1 MNEITAPYKNNSAL
15 VNLMVTFSRTAA
27 EDFYD
32 GLKNGELR
40 THIPDIF
47 ELTPNNSLLR
57 FEAKIGAYS
66 DSVQSGFHYDLV
78 LGNLPSSEGGDSFES
93 RIFTHQL
100 VTRKMNLNNDAG
112 RDVVGM
118 PTLYMC
124 WGYGKTAETWS
135 SVHQAFITDVEYDFT
150 PKGDKV
156 LKLHLKDSLTF
167 ELDALALRKSTSQVG
182 VEVDFTKSIHWNLS
196 NLISKFLSN
205 SFSKSFVVVDLGQE
219 MDTYLNKWEE
229 GLKEQS
235 FTALLDESDLDN
247 NKYLSSSELDAAR
260 EKLADKNNELS
271 EKIAAAETEINRL
284 QKIKEGSTDDALI
297 NKSQVEIEK
306 QERIINQARQQIA
319 ENEKTRGKLN
329 QEQHAGTH
337 LNSSIQSGGV
347 GIEGYPSPGIE
358 LEKKEHSSGEE
369 PINLINLSHEEKI
382 ERWQRIARNMLP
394 NSNLML
400 ERKMEPGDA
409 IKEGA
414 NTPPAFIYEND
425 GKPVLN
431 PEYSQSAAETQ
442 TPEVEE
448 TLTAANFAE
457 EPWTVYHD
465 GSNSP
470 INWYWFIAGIGTIIG
485 DPDYTTNE
493 PINFKSKHAAYIL
506 AKASDTEIAKGF
518 SDGPASNEYF
528 RFLIA
533 RDKLKDQGNT
543 DRQKARDE
551 YKQEYNRQLAQQQ
564 VRERA
569 AKRDAVVADKA
580 TYYLKL
586 LKPQGTSLREYIF
599 GKKGA
604 TGSKGY
610 KGLLGDLQ
618 TMFTVSKGS
627 PDKGPQGN
635 LFDFIVTEINKESIL
650 DKEIIESGLDVLCYF
665 GHVKGYG
672 EIVQA
677 KSEDEKK
684 MDYYHE
690 GTSFRKVY
698 SLACTSSKIV
708 TEEEGEVALEPESK
722 DLVFTFGRKGVDIE
736 FATGALTTIIQDP
749 VIIDLKYNLYNEYYL
764 SLMSTPLVGG
774 STAINQEKKVLSPY
788 ALLAKLGAHFG
799 GDKGEIIEF
808 ILKWTNQ
815 TDDPEVKKL
824 YEIFLAEVINS
835 DGEVLLTEANS
846 VQIAQL
852 NKDVDTLHVTISRA
866 DPSSPNAMAAREAL
880 ALIYG
885 LGRQSNDLKNK
896 RWFGSSD
903 NNHEFS
909 TSDAEDELVFIPT
922 YDEELYI
929 DNDPEGEDAENALLR
944 LHASQYAFVST
955 KSHSVII
962 TVPGIPELSTITELF
977 GPDGRKILLQIFNH
991 RIGTHHWLSGK
1002 YNLWGMEHHISATK
1016 GYTTKLRLQNGF
1028 ENLVGGQI

>member
-1 MNEITAPYKNNSAL
+1 M
-15 VNLMVTFSRTAA
+15 
-27 EDFYD
+27 
-32 GLKNGELR
+32 
-40 THIPDIF
+40 
-47 ELTPNNSLLR
+47 
-57 FEAKIGAYS
+57 
-66 DSVQSGFHYDLV
+66 
-78 LGNLPSSEGGDSFES
+78 
-93 RIFTHQL
+93 
-100 VTRKMNLNNDAG
+100 
-112 RDVVGM
+112 
-118 PTLYMC
+118 
-124 WGYGKTAETWS
+124 
-135 SVHQAFITDVEYDFT
+135 
-150 PKGDKV
+150 
-156 LKLHLKDSLTF
+156 
-167 ELDALALRKSTSQVG
+167 
-182 VEVDFTKSIHWNLS
+182 
-196 NLISKFLSN
+196 
-205 SFSKSFVVVDLGQE
+205 
-219 MDTYLNKWEE
+219 
-229 GLKEQS
+229 
-235 FTALLDESDLDN
+235 
-247 NKYLSSSELDAAR
+247 
-260 EKLADKNNELS
+260 
-271 EKIAAAETEINRL
+271 
-284 QKIKEGSTDDALI
+284 
-297 NKSQVEIEK
+297 
-306 QERIINQARQQIA
+306 
-319 ENEKTRGKLN
+319 
-329 QEQHAGTH
+329 
-337 LNSSIQSGGV
+337 
-347 GIEGYPSPGIE
+347 
-358 LEKKEHSSGEE
+358 
-369 PINLINLSHEEKI
+369 
-382 ERWQRIARNMLP
+382 
-394 NSNLML
+394 
-400 ERKMEPGDA
+400 
-409 IKEGA
+409 
-414 NTPPAFIYEND
+414 
-425 GKPVLN
+425 
-431 PEYSQSAAETQ
+431 
-442 TPEVEE
+442 
-448 TLTAANFAE
+448 
-457 EPWTVYHD
+457 
-465 GSNSP
+465 
-470 INWYWFIAGIGTIIG
+470 
-485 DPDYTTNE
+485 
-493 PINFKSKHAAYIL
+493 
-506 AKASDTEIAKGF
+506 
-518 SDGPASNEYF
+518 
-528 RFLIA
+528 
-533 RDKLKDQGNT
+533 KDQGNE
-543 DRQKARDE
+543 DRKKARDE
-551 YKQEYNRQLAQQQ
+551 YKKEYDRQLAQQQ
-564 VRERA
+564 ARERA
-569 AKRDAVVADKA
+569 AKRDAVVADKV

-650 DKEIIESGLDVLCYF
+650 DEEIIKSGLDVLCYF

-799 GDKGEIIEF
+799 GAQGEIIEF

-815 TDDPEVKKL
+815 TDDPEVRKL

-903 NNHEFS
+903 NSHKFS
-909 TSDAEDELVFIPT
+909 AGAAEDELVFIPT

-944 LHASQYAFVST
+944 LHASQYAFIST

-991 RIGTHHWLSGK
+991 RVGTHHWLSGK

>member
-1 MNEITAPYKNNSAL
+1 M
-15 VNLMVTFSRTAA
+15 
-27 EDFYD
+27 
-32 GLKNGELR
+32 
-40 THIPDIF
+40 
-47 ELTPNNSLLR
+47 
-57 FEAKIGAYS
+57 
-66 DSVQSGFHYDLV
+66 
-78 LGNLPSSEGGDSFES
+78 
-93 RIFTHQL
+93 
-100 VTRKMNLNNDAG
+100 DA
-112 RDVVGM
+112 
-118 PTLYMC
+118 
-124 WGYGKTAETWS
+124 
-135 SVHQAFITDVEYDFT
+135 
-150 PKGDKV
+150 
-156 LKLHLKDSLTF
+156 
-167 ELDALALRKSTSQVG
+167 
-182 VEVDFTKSIHWNLS
+182 
-196 NLISKFLSN
+196 
-205 SFSKSFVVVDLGQE
+205 
-219 MDTYLNKWEE
+219 YLNKWEE

-247 NKYLSSSELDAAR
+247 DKYLSSSELDAAR
-260 EKLADKNNELS
+260 EKLADRNNELN

-284 QKIKEGSTDDALI
+284 QKIKEGSTDDAVI

-329 QEQHAGTH
+329 QEQHAGNYKDSG
-337 LNSSIQSGGV
+337 LNPYSKKSASN
-347 GIEGYPSPGIE
+347 PGFK
-358 LEKKEHSSGEE
+358 LEKDEHSSGEE

-425 GKPVLN
+425 GEPILN

-442 TPEVEE
+442 TSEVEE

-457 EPWTVYHD
+457 EPWKLWFPGGEANTNELELYTYRIIYD
-465 GSNSP
+465 G
-470 INWYWFIAGIGTIIG
+470 GTII
-485 DPDYTTNE
+485 TNT
-493 PINFKSKHAAYIL
+493 PTYIQFKSPGAGTTL
-506 AKASDTEIAKGF
+506 RQASHEAGGE
-518 SDGPASNEYF
+518 GPASNEYF

-533 RDKLKDQGNT
+533 QDKLKDQGNA
-543 DRQKARDE
+543 DRKKARDAYKKE
-551 YKQEYNRQLAQQQ
+551 YDRQLAQQQ
-564 VRERA
+564 ARERA

-599 GKKGA
+599 GKKGV

-627 PDKGPQGN
+627 PDKGHQGN

-903 NNHEFS
+903 NSHEFS
-909 TSDAEDELVFIPT
+909 ADAAEDELVFIPT